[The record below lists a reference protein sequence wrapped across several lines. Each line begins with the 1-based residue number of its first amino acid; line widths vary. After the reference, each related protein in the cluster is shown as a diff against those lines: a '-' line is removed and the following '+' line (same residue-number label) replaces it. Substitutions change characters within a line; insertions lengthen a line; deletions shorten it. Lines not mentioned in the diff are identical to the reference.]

1 MQVTIATEL
10 PYITLFTNPIFD
22 AYSNSIT
29 YPYTNVFDG
38 LSGVYGGWYMVMPAA
53 QE

>member
-10 PYITLFTNPIFD
+10 PYITLFTNPIYD
-22 AYSNSIT
+22 AYASTIA
-29 YPYTNVFDG
+29 YPYTTVFDG
-38 LSGVYGGWYMVMPAA
+38 LQGKYSGWQLVMPAS